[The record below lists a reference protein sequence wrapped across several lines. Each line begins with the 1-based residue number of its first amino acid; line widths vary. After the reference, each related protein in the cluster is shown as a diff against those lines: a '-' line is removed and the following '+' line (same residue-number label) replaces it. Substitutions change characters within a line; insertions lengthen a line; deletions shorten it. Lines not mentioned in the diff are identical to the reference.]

1 MTIARLLASM
11 ALATML
17 AMPAPAQ
24 TIEDAAAAYQRGDL
38 AGGLTQY
45 RRLAEQGLAE
55 AQFILGFMYTKGEGV
70 PEDDAEAVRWYRL
83 AAEQG
88 HTRAQL
94 YLGAMYASGEGVP
107 EDAVYAY
114 AWLSIAAAQGNTDAK
129 EGKELVAKLMTQVQ
143 ITEAQKRSRKY
154 WTRYVVPFQ

>member
-1 MTIARLLASM
+1 
-11 ALATML
+11 
-17 AMPAPAQ
+17 
-24 TIEDAAAAYQRGDL
+24 
-38 AGGLTQY
+38 
-45 RRLAEQGLAE
+45 
-55 AQFILGFMYTKGEGV
+55 
-70 PEDDAEAVRWYRL
+70 
-83 AAEQG
+83 
-88 HTRAQL
+88 
-94 YLGAMYASGEGVP
+94 MYASGDGVP

>member
-1 MTIARLLASM
+1 MTIARLLTSM

-38 AGGLTQY
+38 AGALTQY
-45 RRLAEQGLAE
+45 RRLAEQGLAI
-55 AQFILGFMYTKGEGV
+55 AQSNLGAMYDNGEGV

-88 HTRAQL
+88 HACSQHQAGKPGRVEAGR
-94 YLGAMYASGEGVP
+94 GAGIALRMR
-107 EDAVYAY
+107 EDAGWA
-114 AWLSIAAAQGNTDAK
+114 
-129 EGKELVAKLMTQVQ
+129 E
-143 ITEAQKRSRKY
+143 R
-154 WTRYVVPFQ
+154 

>member
-1 MTIARLLASM
+1 
-11 ALATML
+11 
-17 AMPAPAQ
+17 
-24 TIEDAAAAYQRGDL
+24 
-38 AGGLTQY
+38 
-45 RRLAEQGLAE
+45 
-55 AQFILGFMYTKGEGV
+55 MYANGEGV

-88 HTRAQL
+88 LASAQSN
-94 YLGAMYASGEGVP
+94 LGGMYAKGEGVP

-114 AWLSIAAAQGNTDAK
+114 AWLSIAAAQGNTNAK
-129 EGKELVAKLMTQVQ
+129 EVKEFVAKRMSQAQ